1 MKDLSE
7 SMRLTRRALL
17 GAGMAAGV
25 FTACPAL
32 ADLRIEITGV
42 GANQLPIVIR
52 PFKGAAAAPVDPAQ
66 VIGADLVRSGA
77 FRLVDAPPA
86 PADENLEKPEGL
98 AQAAQAGA
106 TIYVVGQV
114 QSLGQSRWDVRCL
127 FFDAVSGELLDSVGY
142 SAATDLLR
150 MAAHRCADRIY
161 TKLTGEGPMFASQ
174 LAYVAQLGPRRYE
187 LVVADSD
194 GGVPRTALQSPEP
207 IISPSWS
214 PDGRR
219 LAYVSFERRK
229 PIVYVHELATGVRRA
244 VAAFH
249 GNNSAPAWSPDGRR
263 LAVALSRDGLTQI
276 YFVNA
281 DGSGLR
287 RFTQSYGIDTEPV
300 FTKDG
305 AWVYFTSD
313 RGGTPQI
320 YRQPVA
326 GGPAERVTFGSNY
339 AISPDVSPDGAR
351 MAYISRID
359 SSFRVA
365 VMDLATGQDLLVTN
379 TDRDESPSFA
389 PNGRFI
395 VYATEVGGRGV
406 LGTCSADAR
415 LTTRLSG
422 EGDIREPAWGPILQ

>member
-7 SMRLTRRALL
+7 SMRLTRRALI

-25 FTACPAL
+25 FGACPAL

-42 GANQLPIVIR
+42 GANQLPIAIR
-52 PFKGAAAAPVDPAQ
+52 PFQGAAAAPVDPAE
-66 VIGADLVRSGA
+66 VIGADLMRSGA
-77 FRLVDAPPA
+77 FRLVDVG
-86 PADENLEKPEGL
+86 PADPAENLEKPEGL
-98 AQAAQAGA
+98 ARAAQAGA
-106 TIYVVGQV
+106 TVYVVGSV
-114 QSLGQSRWDVRCL
+114 QRIATGRWDVRCL
-127 FFDAVSGELLDSVGY
+127 FVDAVSGEQLDSVGY
-142 SAATDLLR
+142 TAGTDLLR
-150 MAAHRCADRIY
+150 MAAHRCADKIY

-174 LAYVAQLGPRRYE
+174 LAYVAQLAERRYE
-187 LVVADSD
+187 LIITDSD

-214 PDGRR
+214 PDGKK
-219 LAYVSFERRK
+219 LAYVSFEHRK
-229 PIVYVHELATGVRRA
+229 PIVYVHELATGVRRP
-244 VAAFH
+244 VAAFR
-249 GNNSAPAWSPDGRR
+249 GNNSAPAWSPDGRT

-276 YFVNA
+276 YLIGV

-300 FTKDG
+300 FTRDG
-305 AWVYFTSD
+305 AWIYFTSD

-326 GGPAERVTFGSNY
+326 GGNAERVTFGSNY
-339 AISPDVSPDGAR
+339 AISPDISPDGAR

-379 TDRDESPSFA
+379 TERDESPSFA

-395 VYATEVGGRGV
+395 VYATEVSGRGI

-415 LTTRLSG
+415 LSTRLSG
-422 EGDIREPAWGPILQ
+422 EGNIREPAWGPILQ